1 MPKTIIKRR
10 IRVRATELPDGRL
23 VNARIIKKYP
33 MSAKAVR
40 QIAKSVV
47 SKAAEDKFVSVST
60 MTSHNSTI
68 SSAAE
73 CYPMVPQITQG
84 NGDFQRIGDKVRGKY
99 LYIKG
104 MVQYNTAYLD
114 LLSTG
119 QTTFVPPATLRVLI
133 LSQKNIKV
141 GSEVSTAADVAH
153 LLKDNVGTGTAR
165 AYTSGVFDNVAP
177 INKDLFRVHMDKKI
191 KLNFRDTNY
200 FAGGGNAVQAGMVGN
215 DRTKYFSCRIK
226 CPATLT
232 FDDGN
237 GNWPNTFAPF
247 LCMGGVNDDGSAP
260 YTVGTPYRL
269 TALST
274 LYFEDS

>member
-1 MPKTIIKRR
+1 MVKGTTDASGR
-10 IRVRATELPDGRL
+10 IT
-23 VNARIIKKYP
+23 
-33 MSAKAVR
+33 MTSAKRVPPRFAAGSVMR
-40 QIAKSVV
+40 KAITSIAKSVV
-47 SKAAEDKFVSVST
+47 SKAAEDKFVSMST
-60 MTSHNSTI
+60 VTSHNSTI
-68 SSAAE
+68 ASAAE

-84 NGDFQRIGDKVRGKY
+84 TGDFQRVGHKVRGKY

-104 MVQYNTAYLD
+104 YVQYNTSFLD
-114 LLSTG
+114 TLSTG
-119 QTTFVPPATLRVLI
+119 QTIYVPPATLRVLV
-133 LSQKNIKV
+133 LSQKNVKV
-141 GSEVSTAADVAH
+141 GSAVSTSIDTNH

-165 AYTSGVFDNVAP
+165 AYTASVMDNIAP

-200 FAGGGNAVQAGMVGN
+200 YVGGGNAVQSVAVGN
-215 DRTKYFSCRIK
+215 DRTKYFTCRIK
-226 CPATLT
+226 CPATLA

-260 YTVGTPYRL
+260 YTLSTPYRL